1 MRSSTAVFARLAMVV
16 PAGAWAAEP
25 AEASRVP
32 WMAIVQPG
40 YPGSTA
46 EAERFMAQFTKYV
59 GEASGLSGLGG
70 AYYNDAKKALAAI
83 AERDPPFGLVSL
95 GFYLEHR
102 KTLGLEPLAAARPW
116 DNFLLLAPPGAE
128 PSKLAG
134 KTVAGGP
141 LHEAKFLERI
151 AFRDKAPVS
160 AWGAAPTYAA
170 RALRETRRTWEPK
183 AGEKARGRY
192 DAAVLTGRDYKGLK
206 GLDVAKGLAV
216 VLESE
221 KYPPSL
227 LVAFGARPA
236 GAGGGGA
243 ERAGGE
249 GRAKP
254 ALSSQEL
261 DKVVQAF
268 LDFPKTPAGRDL
280 LREMGAEGF
289 DRIDREWLAK
299 MEVLYDAE
307 PEKK

>member
-16 PAGAWAAEP
+16 PAWAWAAEP
-25 AEASRVP
+25 AELPKAP

-46 EAERFMAQFTKYV
+46 EAETFMAQFTKYV
-59 GEASGLSGLGG
+59 GEASGLAGLGG

-95 GFYLEHR
+95 GFYLEQR
-102 KTLGLEPLAAARPW
+102 KKLGLTALAAARPW
-116 DNFLLLAPPGAE
+116 DAFVVLGPPGAE
-128 PSKLAG
+128 PAKLAG

-141 LHEAKFLERI
+141 LHEVKFLERI
-151 AFRDKAPVS
+151 AFRDKAPVG
-160 AWGAAPTYAA
+160 AWEAAPTYAA
-170 RALRETRRTWEPK
+170 RALRETRRAWDPK

-192 DAAVLTGRDYKGLK
+192 DAAVLTGRDFKGLK

-227 LVAFGARPA
+227 LVAFGARPPEEGA
-236 GAGGGGA
+236 EGAGTG
-243 ERAGGE
+243 GGE
-249 GRAKP
+249 GPAKP
-254 ALSSQEL
+254 ALSSEEME
-261 DKVVQAF
+261 KVVQAF
-268 LDFPKTPAGRDL
+268 LDFPKNPAGRDL